1 MLSDKDIATVVK
13 HLAPRIDHWFCAGLP
28 GARALPVEQLAVRVK
43 AGIAGHQMSG
53 EAEVAVSAFPS
64 VAEALAAAH
73 KLSKPDD
80 RIVVFGSFLTVAGA
94 LQASGRSA

>member
-1 MLSDKDIATVVK
+1 L
-13 HLAPRIDHWFCAGLP
+13 
-28 GARALPVEQLAVRVK
+28 RALTAEQLSTKVQEC
-43 AGIAGHQMSG
+43 IAGHQQPG
-53 EAEVAVSAFPS
+53 EAEVAVSAYSS

-73 KLSKPDD
+73 NLSKPDD